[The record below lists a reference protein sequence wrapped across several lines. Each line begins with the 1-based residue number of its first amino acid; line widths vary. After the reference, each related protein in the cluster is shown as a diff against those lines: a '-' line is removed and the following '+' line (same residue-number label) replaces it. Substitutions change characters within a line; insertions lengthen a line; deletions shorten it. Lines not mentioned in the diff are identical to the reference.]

1 MGVDYKYCPYCGQ
14 ETYEQDARYCPSCG
28 KAYPNVNISP
38 DNRNENSYSN
48 EVMPERPLK
57 LLKFN
62 WGAFCFSWLWA
73 VFNGMPWMI
82 LWGMLWIFGGI
93 MVSVIGGPSL
103 ILKWFIL
110 VRVICVHTLSVIFG
124 IFGNRWAW
132 KYKKWKSV
140 QHFEFVQKNW
150 KQAGFI
156 IVIGPFLLGII
167 LLIVLLVIHEF

>member
-14 ETYEQDARYCPSCG
+14 ETYEQGARDCPSCG

-48 EVMPERPLK
+48 EVMSERPLK

-82 LWGMLWIFGGI
+82 LCILFGAI
-93 MVSVIGGPSL
+93 MVSLEDTVHSDNRI
-103 ILKWFIL
+103 WFIF
-110 VRVICVHTLSVIFG
+110 VRVICVLTLSVIFG

-167 LLIVLLVIHEF
+167 LLIVLLVIHGF

>member
-82 LWGMLWIFGGI
+82 LWGMLWIFG
-93 MVSVIGGPSL
+93 MVSVIPNIHL
-103 ILKWFIL
+103 RYDTNF
-110 VRVICVHTLSVIFG
+110 RF
-124 IFGNRWAW
+124 
-132 KYKKWKSV
+132 YK
-140 QHFEFVQKNW
+140 
-150 KQAGFI
+150 
-156 IVIGPFLLGII
+156 
-167 LLIVLLVIHEF
+167 